1 MNLEESVTEPNHG
14 HPYKETVQL
23 GDEEITIEYS
33 TVELDDVDW
42 GRMALVISGANY
54 HAQLDAVRKFLSS
67 QKEVESQLKE
77 DLRRAEQRVK
87 AASGD
92 LYDLLN
98 EDLIGRWESSVYED
112 ATRSIAAAV
121 MLAPLVESLLQRL
134 ALVTHGEWSGQN
146 VPSKIMGLM
155 KDCEL
160 SPIPGEFER
169 TLRALFKYRNNM
181 LHWGL
186 EWPLDDRRKFP
197 ELIRDSGWS
206 ESWFNCSDDGEGPWI
221 FYLTDEFVSHCLDTF
236 DLILDLVQEYIQAK
250 GLDQWQ

>member
-67 QKEVESQLKE
+67 QKRVEAQLKE
-77 DLRRAEQRVK
+77 DLRRAEQLVK
-87 AASGD
+87 AANGD
-92 LYDLLN
+92 LHDWLI
-98 EDLIGRWESSVYED
+98 EDLIERWESSVYED
-112 ATRSIAAAV
+112 ATRSIGAAV
-121 MLAPLVESLLQRL
+121 MLAPLVESLFQRL
-134 ALVTHGEWSGQN
+134 ALATHREWSGKT

-155 KDCEL
+155 NDCEL
-160 SPIPGEFER
+160 SPIPDEFER

-186 EWPLDDRRKFP
+186 EWPVEDRRKFP